1 MKFLNNNLNRKFR
14 LLEGKD
20 CFLYI
25 YGYTNMNDQE
35 ILKQLMQDKFPSS
48 IRGQFAFVFLTEHDW
63 IACVDHLA
71 TTNLFYTQDQISP
84 DYFDLK
90 GRTPNKNIQEQ
101 LVILKIHTVGSETL
115 YKEIKRTEPET
126 YVKNGVI
133 KKYSDI
139 LNHPNKE
146 FDVEEAYSYFEA
158 AAGQVDLT
166 NSNVCLSGG
175 KDSAWIAMFLKHLGY
190 DPRLIHITSP
200 NIEHSVDDDACD
212 LYRKECG
219 WNIENYEVEYTGEIE
234 KEDYI
239 FTTFWKE
246 NIFPVKKHAM
256 KNHSGITLSG
266 EVSEME
272 VKKQVFNF
280 YLDNMRGK
288 INNEH
293 LINYY
298 MYLQYSHNKNNSFFP
313 MTSEIWH
320 FPRTEGHQY
329 ILDYYNNILD
339 NSQKPNK
346 YLTFW
351 YLSFCTARVWHESQD
366 KDNYWFN
373 LFTDYNVFDYFI
385 HTNPPKN
392 SVDYLGISRA
402 VKPKLYEIGSKK
414 FSTWSDI
421 SWRFKTEGMGIPPKS
436 VFNEEQI

>member
-1 MKFLNNNLNRKFR
+1 
-14 LLEGKD
+14 
-20 CFLYI
+20 
-25 YGYTNMNDQE
+25 
-35 ILKQLMQDKFPSS
+35 
-48 IRGQFAFVFLTEHDW
+48 
-63 IACVDHLA
+63 
-71 TTNLFYTQDQISP
+71 
-84 DYFDLK
+84 
-90 GRTPNKNIQEQ
+90 
-101 LVILKIHTVGSETL
+101 
-115 YKEIKRTEPET
+115 
-126 YVKNGVI
+126 
-133 KKYSDI
+133 
-139 LNHPNKE
+139 
-146 FDVEEAYSYFEA
+146 
-158 AAGQVDLT
+158 
-166 NSNVCLSGG
+166 
-175 KDSAWIAMFLKHLGY
+175 
-190 DPRLIHITSP
+190 
-200 NIEHSVDDDACD
+200 
-212 LYRKECG
+212 
-219 WNIENYEVEYTGEIE
+219 
-234 KEDYI
+234 
-239 FTTFWKE
+239 
-246 NIFPVKKHAM
+246 M
-256 KNHSGITLSG
+256 KNHFGITLSG
-266 EVSEME
+266 EVSEMQS
-272 VKKQVFNF
+272 KIKVFNY
-280 YLDNMRGK
+280 YLDNMQGK